1 MPVLRSR
8 GPRLHGLPGAR
19 SSHCELRA
27 FGITTTPPR
36 RTRWGPGSR
45 PFAPTLPTVQTAR
58 PPRKDS
64 EDKGTA
70 EIIVAKQ
77 RNGPIDEVKL
87 AFLRGF
93 TRFADLSDG
102 E

>member
-1 MPVLRSR
+1 
-8 GPRLHGLPGAR
+8 
-19 SSHCELRA
+19 
-27 FGITTTPPR
+27 
-36 RTRWGPGSR
+36 
-45 PFAPTLPTVQTAR
+45 VQTAR